1 MKRNDTAAKHGKN
14 AAFRAAFAGSQ
25 RFIACLAFA
34 LLTLV
39 CSSASLASAEQ
50 QTAHTSSAAM
60 SVGVQVAAH
69 CDVVTLPGTGDGDV
83 LSTFDVTCP
92 RTPHALIQKSPTI
105 YTVEDGGKYVVTTV
119 LL

>member
-1 MKRNDTAAKHGKN
+1 MKRDDTATKQGKN
-14 AAFRAAFAGSQ
+14 AAFRGVFADSQ

-39 CSSASLASAEQ
+39 CSSASLASADQ
-50 QTAHTSSAAM
+50 RAVQTRSATMNVSA
-60 SVGVQVAAH
+60 QVIAH
-69 CDVVTLPGTGDGDV
+69 CDVVSRPQSAGVDV

-92 RTPHALIQKSPTI
+92 RMPNARIEKNPTI
-105 YTVEDGGKYVVTTV
+105 HTVEGGRQYVVTTI